1 MLIHLINKKKA
12 IIGIF
17 GMGYIGLPRAIQFLN
32 AGFKTIG
39 FDIDKKKIEK
49 LKKGNSYLSNV
60 SLNTIKKNYKKN
72 FFCTSDFKYVSK
84 LDVIVLC
91 LPTPLKKNFTPDLS
105 YVKKTLKNIFPYLKN
120 NQAISLESTTYPG
133 TTEEIIQIALNKKFK
148 IGENFNLIYSPER
161 DDPGSNIKNF
171 YVPRLISGKTKNCLK
186 IAKVLY
192 GKIFKK
198 LVSMDDMRTAE
209 ITKLFENI
217 FRSINIG
224 LVNEMKKIC
233 FKMHIDVHQ
242 MIQAAATKPY
252 GFFKFLPGPGLGGHC
267 IPIDPFYL
275 SWKAKKYN
283 VDTKFIKL
291 AGQINRSMPSWV
303 IRRVLDNFHK
313 KKLSINKKKFLILG
327 VAYKKNIN
335 DTRESPA
342 LEIIKILKKKYKA
355 KVEYHDPFVPVINKM
370 RNYNFLMKSIKITS
384 KKIKAFDAVIIVTD
398 HDKFNYKIIREN
410 SKLLVDTRGIIKKKY
425 PNVISA

>member
-1 MLIHLINKKKA
+1 M
-12 IIGIF
+12 
-17 GMGYIGLPRAIQFLN
+17 
-32 AGFKTIG
+32 
-39 FDIDKKKIEK
+39 
-49 LKKGNSYLSNV
+49 
-60 SLNTIKKNYKKN
+60 
-72 FFCTSDFKYVSK
+72 
-84 LDVIVLC
+84 
-91 LPTPLKKNFTPDLS
+91 PTPLKKNFTPDLS